1 MNHPYTFINPEFIPE
16 NDPTMYHQLNVKNFS
31 LACAED
37 FHKVHTPDG
46 LSGYQT
52 MDPRTYDSP
61 RAQRLIFDRPALYSR
76 NTQPQKN
83 LYGPSPIRTGYYP
96 SYQSIKGGQYVYYTD
111 KSIDVPYSS
120 PDYINQ
126 AYMQPTVFVDP
137 MGSSQTIYERIP
149 VFKNNRN
156 TSDYTFD
163 QDQMEFR
170 EDLMAKQ
177 SETMNKNDY
186 GTYYLYKNKE

>member
-31 LACAED
+31 LTCAED

-96 SYQSIKGGQYVYYTD
+96 SYESIKGGQYVYYTD

-177 SETMNKNDY
+177 SEKMNRNDY
-186 GTYYLYKNKE
+186 GSYYLYKNKE